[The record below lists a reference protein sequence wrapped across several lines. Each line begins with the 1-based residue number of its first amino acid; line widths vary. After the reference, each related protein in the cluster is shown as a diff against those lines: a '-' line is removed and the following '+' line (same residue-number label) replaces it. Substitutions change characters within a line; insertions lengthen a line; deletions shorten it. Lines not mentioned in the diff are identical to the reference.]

1 MQALITYHERR
12 LIELGSLDEHEHRVL
27 TVARARKAK
36 LLSETVQ
43 ETQER
48 YAELHDAM
56 QSEHTLG
63 LNDLDFSKTGL

>member
-1 MQALITYHERR
+1 LQALITYHERR
-12 LIELGSLDEHEHRVL
+12 LIELGSLDEHEHRAL
-27 TVARARKAK
+27 AVARARKAK

-63 LNDLDFSKTGL
+63 LNDLDFTKTGL